1 MAHRPFQDRSRQLNQ
16 RSEYESRNFCIETT
30 LPERLLSSMMGGYRD
45 SDFERLEALCSVS
58 AMLMEQEKLSEERSP
73 RIWNKGVKRDDTD
86 AEIDGHQHQNV
97 DSEQYRGT
105 SQVEAQC
112 HSYNS
117 ASDGSQ
123 MNSISQLTSL
133 SASESEGVT
142 NCGKASF
149 IAKLCEMLND
159 EASDGLV
166 RWGVEGRSIVV
177 TDPNGFSQGML
188 PRYVQQRRVVRRHFF
203 IYESH
208 GKEYFCF
215 ILI

>member
-1 MAHRPFQDRSRQLNQ
+1 MDR
-16 RSEYESRNFCIETT
+16 
-30 LPERLLSSMMGGYRD
+30 YRD

-58 AMLMEQEKLSEERSP
+58 AMLIEQEKLSEGRSS
-73 RIWNKGVKRDDTD
+73 WNEGEKRED
-86 AEIDGHQHQNV
+86 ADAHHHQNA
-97 DSEQYRGT
+97 DADQHRNISNI
-105 SQVEAQC
+105 EAQF

-123 MNSISQLTSL
+123 LNSISHLTSL
-133 SASESEGVT
+133 TASESEGTT

-177 TDPNGFSQGML
+177 TDPNGFSQVML
-188 PRYVQQRRVVRRHFF
+188 PRYVLRW
-203 IYESH
+203 SH
-208 GKEYFCF
+208 MTKLGH
-215 ILI
+215 